1 MKMTLPLT
9 SFEKKMLQR
18 AGKTERK
25 SMGIKWTGEE
35 FWYTLKDDQDIEIFT
50 SWSRGNMTKEKLDRI
65 TALNL
70 ASKFRRMLE
79 KYVRTRKEEHAT
91 IEEYIQILTDSFMNE
106 AKQEGLF

>member
-1 MKMTLPLT
+1 MKMTVPLT

-25 SMGIKWTGEE
+25 SLGIKWNGEE
-35 FWYTLKDDQDIEIFT
+35 YWYTLKDDQDIEIFN
-50 SWSRGNMTKEKLDRI
+50 SWGDMTKEKLDRI
-65 TALNL
+65 IALNL